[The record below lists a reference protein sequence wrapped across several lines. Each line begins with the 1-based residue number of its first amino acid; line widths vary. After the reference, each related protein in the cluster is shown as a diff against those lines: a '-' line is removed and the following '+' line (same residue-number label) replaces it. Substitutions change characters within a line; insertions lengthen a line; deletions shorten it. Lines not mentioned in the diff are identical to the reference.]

1 MFTGQIAVI
10 SNRATWQSDTYELVD
25 DTDGTTTDLTNPA
38 INIQLAPGW
47 SIVSSTGQVFDIVVT
62 IRDIDGGYGLLN
74 SSGCILATA
83 SIANGK
89 VTIPGPGF
97 QWQFEVADL
106 AYLCAGTYRIGAK
119 VTINGFVNDL
129 IDGTIA
135 VIEGN

>member
-1 MFTGQIAVI
+1 MYTGQVAQL
-10 SNRATWQSDTYELVD
+10 SNKATWQSPVAELVD
-25 DTDGTTTDLTNPA
+25 EDTGTTTDLTSGV
-38 INIQLAPGW
+38 LT
-47 SIVSSTGQVFDIVVT
+47 VDIVVT
-62 IRDIDGGYGLLN
+62 ISDLAN
-74 SSGCILATA
+74 SQCIFATA

-106 AYLCAGTYRIGAK
+106 SSLCAGTYRLGAK
-119 VTINGFVNDL
+119 VTINDFVNDV